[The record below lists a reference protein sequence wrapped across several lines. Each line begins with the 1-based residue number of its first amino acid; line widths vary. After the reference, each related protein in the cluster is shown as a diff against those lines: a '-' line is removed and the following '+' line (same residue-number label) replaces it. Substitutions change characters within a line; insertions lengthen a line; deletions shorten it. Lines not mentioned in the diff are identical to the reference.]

1 MRVSVSTKI
10 EKKDKERVQA
20 LVKKGTFDSMSE
32 FYRTA
37 IQRLLR
43 DIDEYQEKKKRVI
56 KEVFGKK
63 EQAPEPEPDDEDL
76 KDLQRFVDDLY

>member
-10 EKKDKERVQA
+10 NKEDKERVQA
-20 LVKKGTFDSMSE
+20 LVKKGTFDSMSD

-37 IQRLLR
+37 IQRFLR
-43 DIDEYQEKKKRVI
+43 EIDEYQEKKKKVI

-63 EQAPEPEPDDEDL
+63 PEAPEPESDEEDL